1 MSYDSLLIHT
11 CDVSSYSEGDRDAY
25 GNKVKTWTVVH
36 ESTPC
41 RLVSTIGREVRFG
54 AEVVISDYKL
64 FVEDSVDITEHD
76 RVSNILLASTG
87 AVVDASTFEVLLVQR
102 RTNGASQHHR
112 EVYLQKVA

>member
-64 FVEDSVDITEHD
+64 FVEDSVDITEQD
-76 RVSNILLASTG
+76 RVLLDSGIMYEILLVMSRQDSANT
-87 AVVDASTFEVLLVQR
+87 
-102 RTNGASQHHR
+102 HHR
-112 EVYLQKVA
+112 ECILRTVR